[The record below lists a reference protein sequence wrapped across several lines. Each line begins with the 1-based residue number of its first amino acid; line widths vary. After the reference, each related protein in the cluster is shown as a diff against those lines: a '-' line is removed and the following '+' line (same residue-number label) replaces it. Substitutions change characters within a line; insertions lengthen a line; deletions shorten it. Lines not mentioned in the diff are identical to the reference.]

1 MIDYLIVGSGLG
13 GIAFAEWALQ
23 NGKTI
28 HVFENKSQNS
38 SVIAGGLYNPVILK
52 RFSEVWKSQEQID
65 LALPFYRALEKKLLC
80 VLDYKIPI
88 YRKLFSVEE
97 QNNWCVASD
106 NPSLKPFLNS
116 SILYK
121 KYNGINAPF
130 GYGKV
135 LQSGYVDTSV
145 LVNSYHS
152 YLKSFKLLFEETF
165 DYSQLEF
172 SNDFVTYKSQNY
184 KHVLFAEGFG
194 LHANPF
200 FSQLPL
206 DGTKGELLL
215 IKCPNL
221 NLDVIIK
228 SSVFILPLGNDV
240 YKVGATYNWQD
251 KSAKPTEQGKQEL
264 LTNLKSVLNLDFEIV
279 AHLAGVRP
287 TVKDRRPLVGSHPK
301 FTRLHVLN
309 GLGTRGVM
317 LAPFVAKALFESI
330 ENETPLDVNL
340 DIRRFKKLKWD

>member
-1 MIDYLIVGSGLG
+1 MIDYLIVGSGLS

-28 HVFENKSQNS
+28 HVFDNKSQNS

-52 RFSEVWKSQEQID
+52 RFSEVWKSQEQIN
-65 LALPFYRALEKKLLC
+65 LALPFYSALEQKLQC

-88 YRKLFSVEE
+88 FRKLFSVEE
-97 QNNWCVASD
+97 QNNWYVASD
-106 NPSLKPFLNS
+106 NPNLKPFIAS

-121 KYNGINAPF
+121 DFHGIDAPY
-130 GYGKV
+130 GYGEV
-135 LQSGYVDTSV
+135 VQSGYINTSL
-145 LVNSYHS
+145 LVKTYQD
-152 YLKSFKLLFEETF
+152 YLNRFKFLSEESF
-165 DYSQLEF
+165 DYSQLDISNEF
-172 SNDFVTYKSQNY
+172 PVYKNVYY
-184 KHVLFAEGFG
+184 KHVVFAEGFG

-206 DGTKGELLL
+206 DGTKGELVL
-215 IKCPNL
+215 IKCPEL
-221 NLDVIIK
+221 KLDAIIK
-228 SSVFILPLGNDV
+228 SSVFILPLGNDLF
-240 YKVGATYNWQD
+240 KVGATYNWQD
-251 KSAKPTEQGKQEL
+251 KSAEPTEAGKQEL
-264 LTNLKSVLNLDFEIV
+264 LTNLKSILNLDFEVV

-330 ENETPLDVNL
+330 ENKTPLDENL